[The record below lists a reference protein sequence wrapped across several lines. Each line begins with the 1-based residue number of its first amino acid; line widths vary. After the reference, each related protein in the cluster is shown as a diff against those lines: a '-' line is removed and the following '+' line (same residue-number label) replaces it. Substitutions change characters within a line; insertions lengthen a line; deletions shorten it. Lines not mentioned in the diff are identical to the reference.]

1 MEDFKFN
8 LLDDNGEVV
17 QPQNTEEQQVTE
29 EVVDEVVE
37 EQQEEVVE
45 VEEQEGTEDE
55 YEYIDIDNDE
65 DLIKYVKD
73 NPEILNQLTPS
84 EQRELPEDVKK
95 YLDFREETNGRGFSD
110 FLEYQKDFSSMS
122 DEDKVKKFIKE
133 NNPTYTKED
142 VEDVFEERYSFDE
155 DYDDEKDIRKKK
167 RELRKMSDDA
177 EKYFTEQ
184 KSKWGTKL
192 GSSEETIPE
201 DYVQSKQQW
210 DEYQK
215 QQSEIAEINQDKS
228 NFFVNETDKMF
239 NENFKGFEFKVGE
252 QTINHLS
259 SNPKDIS
266 ESQKDLSGFF
276 NSFLDEN
283 GYVKDVEGYHKAMY
297 VAMNYESILE
307 SVYETAVANHLEKE
321 SKISKNIDMGRARK
335 SPETIKSGMKMKIIS

>member
-1 MEDFKFN
+1 MN
-8 LLDDNGEVV
+8 LLDDNDEVI
-17 QPQNTEEQQVTE
+17 QPQEIENE
-29 EVVDEVVE
+29 EVVENEEEVVEEVEEVIDEVVE
-37 EQQEEVVE
+37 QEE
-45 VEEQEGTEDE
+45 EEEEGE
-55 YEYIDIDNDE
+55 YEYVDIDSDE
-65 DLIKYVKD
+65 QLIDYIKE

-95 YLDFREETNGRGFSD
+95 YLEFREETNGRGFSD
-110 FLEYQKDFSSMS
+110 FLEYQKDFSEMS
-122 DEDKVKKFIKE
+122 TEDKVKKLIQE

-142 VEDVFEERYSFDE
+142 IEDVFEERYAFDE
-155 DYDDEKDIRKKK
+155 DYDDEKDVRKKK

-192 GSSEETIPE
+192 GSSEESIPE
-201 DYVQSKQQW
+201 EYVQSKQQW
-210 DEYQK
+210 DEYQQ

-228 NFFVNETDKMF
+228 DFFVNETDKMF
-239 NENFKGFEFKVGE
+239 NEDFKGFEFQVGE

-259 SNPKDIS
+259 SNPQDVS

-276 NSFLDEN
+276 NSFLDEK

-307 SVYETAVANHLEKE
+307 SVYETAVANHLENE
-321 SKISKNIDMGRARK
+321 SMISKNIDMGRARK
-335 SPETIKSGMKMKIIS
+335 SPETIKSGIKMKIIS

>member
-17 QPQNTEEQQVTE
+17 QPQDTEEQQVTE

-37 EQQEEVVE
+37 EQQEEVE
-45 VEEQEGTEDE
+45 VEEQDGTEDE

-155 DYDDEKDIRKKK
+155 DYDDEKDVRKKK

>member
-1 MEDFKFN
+1 MEEFKMN
-8 LLDDNGEVV
+8 LLDDNDEVI
-17 QPQNTEEQQVTE
+17 QPQEIENE
-29 EVVDEVVE
+29 EVVEQEQEEVVEQEDVIDEVVE
-37 EQQEEVVE
+37 EE
-45 VEEQEGTEDE
+45 E
-55 YEYIDIDNDE
+55 YEYVDIDSDE
-65 DLIKYVKD
+65 QLIDYIKE

-95 YLDFREETNGRGFSD
+95 YLEFREETNGRGFSD
-110 FLEYQKDFSSMS
+110 FLEYQKDFSEMS
-122 DEDKVKKFIKE
+122 TEDKVKKLIQE

-142 VEDVFEERYSFDE
+142 IEDVFEERYAFDE
-155 DYDDEKDIRKKK
+155 DYDDEKDVRKKK

-192 GSSEETIPE
+192 GSSEESIPE

-215 QQSEIAEINQDKS
+215 QQSEITEINQDKS

-239 NENFKGFEFKVGE
+239 NEEFKGFEFKVGE

-259 SNPKDIS
+259 SNPQDIS

-276 NSFLDEN
+276 GSFLDEK

-307 SVYETAVANHLEKE
+307 SVYETAVANHVENE
-321 SKISKNIDMGRARK
+321 SMISKNIDMGRARK
-335 SPETIKSGMKMKIIS
+335 SPEGIKSGMKMKIIS

>member
-1 MEDFKFN
+1 MEEFKMN
-8 LLDDNGEVV
+8 LLDDNDEVI
-17 QPQNTEEQQVTE
+17 QPQEIENE
-29 EVVDEVVE
+29 EVVEQEQEEVVEQEDVIDEVVE
-37 EQQEEVVE
+37 EE
-45 VEEQEGTEDE
+45 E
-55 YEYIDIDNDE
+55 YEYVDIDSDE
-65 DLIKYVKD
+65 QLIDYIKE

-95 YLDFREETNGRGFSD
+95 YLEFREETNGRGFSD
-110 FLEYQKDFSSMS
+110 FLEYQKDFSEMS
-122 DEDKVKKFIKE
+122 TEDKVKKLIQE

-142 VEDVFEERYSFDE
+142 IEDVFEERYAFDE
-155 DYDDEKDIRKKK
+155 EYDDEKDVRKKK

-192 GSSEETIPE
+192 GSSEESIPE

-215 QQSEIAEINQDKS
+215 QQSEITEINQDKS

-239 NENFKGFEFKVGE
+239 NEEFKGFEFKVGE

-259 SNPKDIS
+259 SNPQDIS

-276 NSFLDEN
+276 GSFLDEK

-307 SVYETAVANHLEKE
+307 SVYETAVANHVENE
-321 SKISKNIDMGRARK
+321 SMISKNIDMGRARK
-335 SPETIKSGMKMKIIS
+335 SPEGIKSGMKMKIIS

>member
-17 QPQNTEEQQVTE
+17 QPQSTEEQQVTE

-37 EQQEEVVE
+37 EQQEEVE
-45 VEEQEGTEDE
+45 VEEQGGTEDE

-142 VEDVFEERYSFDE
+142 VEDVFEDRYSFDE
-155 DYDDEKDIRKKK
+155 DYDDEKDVRKKK

-259 SNPKDIS
+259 SNPKDVS